1 VLQEDILPGILG
13 KILIVD
19 DDVTLRMLLSTL
31 LKASNFHADAVAD
44 LDEMRKAIRRRTY
57 DAVLLDLMLGDEES
71 LSAIPVLVSEAP
83 HTKIIMMSAH
93 GTIEVAVDAME
104 KGAAAFISK
113 GKEPDKI
120 IAELKKRLAK
130 PKALASPQNNYGII
144 GCSKAIRDVVEK
156 MQVFSTVDTPLFISG
171 EVGTGKEHTAK
182 AIHLASRAHQ
192 GRFEAINCGS
202 FSDDALE
209 EELFGTKAQLGLF
222 ETCFEGTLLLNEIET
237 LSTNL
242 QERLLRVLK
251 HKELR
256 SSTIERQVE
265 ANTRLISSSQHDLSV
280 LKTSGKLKMEFLDE
294 ISVLKIELRPLRE
307 CREDILLLAHH
318 FVDFYSQKFGKKISP
333 LSLEIDAR
341 LRNNSW
347 PGNVQELKHA
357 IERAVILSTDD
368 RLAIDDIFPEG
379 TSSSGTNKKAATNSY
394 EKSLSEA
401 KQDFERK
408 YLQHLLESTR
418 GNISE
423 MARISGRYRTD
434 IYRLL
439 TKHGVVWEE
448 FRPEHFTE
456 NND

>member
-1 VLQEDILPGILG
+1 
-13 KILIVD
+13 
-19 DDVTLRMLLSTL
+19 
-31 LKASNFHADAVAD
+31 
-44 LDEMRKAIRRRTY
+44 
-57 DAVLLDLMLGDEES
+57 MLGDEES
-71 LSAIPVLVSEAP
+71 LSAIPILVSEAP
-83 HTKIIMMSAH
+83 NTKIIMMSAY

-144 GCSKAIRDVVEK
+144 GCSKSISDVVDK

-171 EVGTGKEHTAK
+171 EVGTGKEHLAK
-182 AIHLASRAHQ
+182 AIHLASGANQ
-192 GRFEAINCGS
+192 ERFEAINCGS
-202 FSDDALE
+202 FSDEALE
-209 EELFGTKAQLGLF
+209 EELFGTKDQKGLF
-222 ETCFEGTLLLNEIET
+222 ETCSEGTLLLNEIET
-237 LSTNL
+237 LNTSL
-242 QERLLRVLK
+242 QDRVLRVLK

-256 SSTIERQVE
+256 SPTIEKNVKI
-265 ANTRLISSSQHDLSV
+265 NTRLICSSQHDLSV
-280 LKTSGKLKMEFLDE
+280 LRTSGKLKMEFLNE
-294 ISVLKIELRPLRE
+294 ISVLKIELKPLRD
-307 CREDILLLAHH
+307 CREDIPLLAHH
-318 FVDFYSQKFGKKISP
+318 FVGFYSQKFGKKISP
-333 LSLEIDAR
+333 LSLEIEAR

-347 PGNVQELKHA
+347 PGNIRELKQA
-357 IERAVILSTDD
+357 IERSVILSTDD
-368 RLAIDDIFPEG
+368 RLSIDGIFPEG
-379 TSSSGTNKKAATNSY
+379 VSSSGANKKTATNSY

-439 TKHGVVWEE
+439 TKHGVVWDE
-448 FRPEHFTE
+448 FRPEHFNE
-456 NND
+456 NNS